1 MAIEGVEGAWGTLK
15 GIGEG
20 LEETGGVREETVE
33 KVNEAEEVLKVLNS
47 LWPGVV
53 QNGVHVG
60 GEGSDAG
67 GSDLVAKERDRRLDK
82 AAKVHLERLT
92 RRSLA
97 RRISRSC
104 VKWKRCWERLGLA
117 TRMSSR

>member
-1 MAIEGVEGAWGTLK
+1 M
-15 GIGEG
+15 
-20 LEETGGVREETVE
+20 E
-33 KVNEAEEVLKVLNS
+33 KVNEADEVLKVLNS

-97 RRISRSC
+97 GEC
-104 VKWKRCWERLGLA
+104 QGVV
-117 TRMSSR
+117 